1 MAACPSAEATRPQP
15 GTDGLSPGRRSRR
28 VSAMAHGAAEK
39 RGISL
44 FNESQSHF
52 DAPTDVGVQLVDALR
67 SESHPPVPP
76 FGDALVP
83 SAGRRPSSERSA
95 GDHPEYTPLHRCAPI
110 IGWRRKGGG
119 PAGSGHW
126 TSPTRPGRTIAH
138 PVETGHAT
146 GVAADPCYAHVR
158 TRPPPPPRLV
168 SGWRAGRPQ
177 PAIKGAHAGW
187 APNASR
193 RRSDP

>member
-1 MAACPSAEATRPQP
+1 M
-15 GTDGLSPGRRSRR
+15 
-28 VSAMAHGAAEK
+28 SAMAHGAAEK

-83 SAGRRPSSERSA
+83 SAGRRPSSEGSP
-95 GDHPEYTPLHRCAPI
+95 GDHLEYTPLHGCAQI

-126 TSPTRPGRTIAH
+126 TSPTRPGRTIAR

-146 GVAADPCYAHVR
+146 GE
-158 TRPPPPPRLV
+158 
-168 SGWRAGRPQ
+168 AGEERVQGTNGPGRGF
-177 PAIKGAHAGW
+177 PKSKVPSAG
-187 APNASR
+187 
-193 RRSDP
+193 DGDGDGIVCEK